1 MIHENT
7 AAQFDRE
14 VAEALIGHIRAR
26 TTDQADGELLVPIAN
41 FVDKE
46 RAQAE
51 IALLKTLPL
60 AIGHVCEIPK
70 PGDFI
75 TREILGNR
83 LIITRRRDGSVRAF
97 RNMCRHRGGI
107 IEQAASGNKRTFMC
121 QYHGWSY
128 DSEDGHLRPVFYKDD
143 YGPID
148 AECSGLHT
156 VRVEVRYGLIYVN
169 LSAAERPPLAD
180 YFGPRI
186 DAQVNAWNL
195 DKSILYMEKVFTLP
209 INWKLVM
216 DGGIDTVHSQ
226 FLHPKPGGVGSRT
239 VNLIAVYR
247 AFGRHCR
254 MYMARSK
261 LKKLIDAGEPL
272 ESSSKYIGSI
282 LMLYPNSLLSSAPDH
297 VEFWTVWP
305 SPGNPSESTVKIR
318 FYVRPEILNPEME
331 ERINKSW
338 DILSDAAL
346 TEDFPMEAA
355 IQHNAQ
361 TWPAGH
367 FRYGRNEISAQHLH
381 RQLERDLGEIAANVS
396 FVASS
401 PASS

>member
-1 MIHENT
+1 MIQENT
-7 AAQFDRE
+7 AAQFDQE
-14 VAEALIGHIRAR
+14 VADALIGHIRAR

-60 AIGHVCEIPK
+60 AVGHVCEIPK

-83 LIITRRRDGSVRAF
+83 LIIVRRRDGSVGAF

-107 IEQAASGNKRTFMC
+107 VEQAASGNKRTFMC

-128 DSEDGHLRPVFYKDD
+128 DAEDGHLRPVFYKDA
-143 YGPID
+143 YGPIET
-148 AECSGLHT
+148 ECNALHG
-156 VRVEVRYGLIYVN
+156 VWADVRYGLIYVN
-169 LSAAERPPLAD
+169 LTNTERPPLAD
-180 YFGPRI
+180 YFGPQI

-195 DKSILYMEKVFTLP
+195 DGSVLYMEKSFTLA

-216 DGGIDTVHSQ
+216 DGGIDTLHSQ

-239 VNLIAVYR
+239 VNNIAVYR
-247 AFGRHCR
+247 SFGRHCR

-297 VEFWTVWP
+297 VEFWTIWP
-305 SPGNPSESTVKIR
+305 SLDNPSECTVKIR
-318 FYVRPEILNPEME
+318 FYVRPEILDPEME
-331 ERINKSW
+331 ARINKSW
-338 DILSDAAL
+338 AILSEAAL

-361 TWPAGH
+361 TWTAGS

-381 RQLERDLGEIAANVS
+381 RQLERDLGERAANLT
-396 FVASS
+396 FIASS
-401 PASS
+401 PGSS